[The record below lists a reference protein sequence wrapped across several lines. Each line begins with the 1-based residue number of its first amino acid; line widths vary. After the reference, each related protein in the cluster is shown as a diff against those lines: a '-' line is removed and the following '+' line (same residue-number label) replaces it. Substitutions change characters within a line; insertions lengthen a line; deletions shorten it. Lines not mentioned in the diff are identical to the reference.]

1 MGRNKYRDYHTI
13 LGNISLRNILTSNNL
28 HIQNIDMEWINRTR
42 VIKVALIVVAILL
55 GVASLIFSNYLVRD
69 LEREEATRMEI
80 WTEAMRTF
88 NNADENTDL
97 NLVLTVIKG
106 NNTIPVIVLDD
117 KGGIDNYSNMRIH
130 GADTLGY
137 LMRQAAS
144 MREAGNIIRMD
155 MNEPGRYYDVCY
167 DDSLMLKR
175 LAAYPYVQF
184 GVFII
189 FLLVAL
195 FALLSMKRSEQNRVW
210 VGLSKETAHQ
220 LGTPISSLMA
230 WTEMLQST
238 YPEDELIPEMGKD
251 VKRLEVIAERFSK
264 IGSLPETTPE
274 NLGEALHRVVDYID
288 RRSSDRVTIRC
299 VVPERPIIVRMCSPL
314 FEWVIENLCKNAI
327 DAMDGEGSITLH
339 VASTDERVYI
349 DVTDTGKGIQK
360 NHFNSIFSPGFTT
373 KKRGWGLGLSLARRI
388 IESYHKGRIYVK
400 HSELNKGTTF
410 RIELRK

>member
-1 MGRNKYRDYHTI
+1 
-13 LGNISLRNILTSNNL
+13 
-28 HIQNIDMEWINRTR
+28 MEWINRTR
-42 VIKVALIVVAILL
+42 AIKIMLIVIAILL
-55 GVASLIFSNYLVRD
+55 GVASLVFSNFLVRD
-69 LEREEATRMEI
+69 LEREETARMEV

-97 NLVLTVIKG
+97 NLVLTVIRG
-106 NNTIPVIVLDD
+106 NNTIPIIVLDD
-117 KGGIDNYSNMRIH
+117 KGGIDSYSNIRIRET
-130 GADTLGY
+130 DTLGY
-137 LMRQAAS
+137 LMREAAA

-155 MNEPGRYYDVCY
+155 TNEPGLYYDVCY

-175 LAAYPYVQF
+175 LAAYPYIQF
-184 GVFII
+184 GVFVV

-230 WTEMLQST
+230 WTEMLRTS
-238 YPEDELIPEMGKD
+238 YPDDELIPEMGKD
-251 VKRLEVIAERFSK
+251 VHRLEIIAERFSK

-274 NLGEALHRVVDYID
+274 DLGEALRRVTDYIG
-288 RRSSDRVTIRC
+288 RRSSGHVNISLH
-299 VVPERPIIVRMCSPL
+299 VPERPVVVRMCSPL

-327 DAMDGEGSITLH
+327 DAMNGEGSISIH
-339 VASTDERVYI
+339 AIPTDDWVYI

-360 NHFNSIFSPGFTT
+360 GHFNSVFSPGFTT
-373 KKRGWGLGLSLARRI
+373 KKRGWGLGLSLAKRI

-410 RIELRK
+410 RIELKR

>member
-1 MGRNKYRDYHTI
+1 
-13 LGNISLRNILTSNNL
+13 
-28 HIQNIDMEWINRTR
+28 MEWINRTR
-42 VIKVALIVVAILL
+42 TIKVILIIIAVLL
-55 GVASLIFSNYLVRD
+55 GVASLVFSNYLVRD
-69 LEREEATRMEI
+69 LEREEAIRMEI

-88 NNADENTDL
+88 NNADEETDL
-97 NLVLTVIKG
+97 SLVLTVIRG
-106 NNTIPVIVLDD
+106 NHTIPIIVLDD
-117 KGGIDNYSNMRIH
+117 KGGIENYSNVRIH

-137 LMRQAAS
+137 LMREAAA

-175 LAAYPYVQF
+175 LEAYPYIQF
-184 GVFII
+184 GAFAV

-230 WTEMLQST
+230 WTEILRTT
-238 YPEDELIPEMGKD
+238 YPDDELIPEMSQD
-251 VKRLEVIAERFSK
+251 VHRLEIIAERFSK

-274 NLGEALHRVVDYID
+274 DLGIALQRVVDYIG
-288 RRSSDRVTIRC
+288 RRSSEHIAIALNM
-299 VVPERPIIVRMCSPL
+299 PERPIAIRMCSPL

-327 DAMDGEGSITLH
+327 DAMNGEGHIGISVTQ
-339 VASTDERVYI
+339 TDERVYI
-349 DVTDTGKGIQK
+349 DVEDTGKGIAK
-360 NHFNSIFSPGFTT
+360 GHFQSVFSPGFTT
-373 KKRGWGLGLSLARRI
+373 KKRGWGLGLSLAKRI

-400 HSELNKGTTF
+400 HSELGKGTTF
-410 RIELRK
+410 RIELKK

>member
-1 MGRNKYRDYHTI
+1 
-13 LGNISLRNILTSNNL
+13 
-28 HIQNIDMEWINRTR
+28 MEWINRTR
-42 VIKVALIVVAILL
+42 TVKIVLIVIAILL
-55 GVASLIFSNYLVRD
+55 GVASLVFSNFLVRD
-69 LEREEATRMEI
+69 LEREETTRMEI

-88 NNADENTDL
+88 NNADENADL

-117 KGGIDNYSNMRIH
+117 KGGIEIYSNVRIH
-130 GADTLGY
+130 DADTLGY
-137 LMRQAAS
+137 LMREAAA
-144 MREAGNIIRMD
+144 MRDAGHIIRMD
-155 MNEPGRYYDVCY
+155 MDEPGQYYDVCY

-175 LAAYPYVQF
+175 LAAYPYIQF
-184 GVFII
+184 GVFVV

-230 WTEMLQST
+230 WTEILQT
-238 YPEDELIPEMGKD
+238 NYPDDELIPEMGKD

-264 IGSLPETTPE
+264 IGSLPETVPE
-274 NLGEALHRVVDYID
+274 NLNEALLRVSDYMS
-288 RRSSDRVTIRC
+288 RRSSEHITVNC
-299 VVPERPIIVRMCSPL
+299 FVPDRPIMVRMCSPL

-327 DAMDGEGSITLH
+327 DAMNGEGCISLH
-339 VASTDERVYI
+339 VAQTDERVYI

-360 NHFNSIFSPGFTT
+360 AHFKSVFSPGFTT
-373 KKRGWGLGLSLARRI
+373 KKRGWGLGLSLAKRI
-388 IESYHKGRIYVK
+388 VESYHKGKIYVK

>member
-1 MGRNKYRDYHTI
+1 
-13 LGNISLRNILTSNNL
+13 
-28 HIQNIDMEWINRTR
+28 MEWINRTR
-42 VIKVALIVVAILL
+42 AIKIALIVIAMLL
-55 GVASLIFSNYLVRD
+55 GVASLIFSNFLVRD

-80 WTEAMRTF
+80 WTEAMRAF
-88 NNADENTDL
+88 NNADESTDL
-97 NLVLTVIKG
+97 TLVLTVIRG

-117 KGGIDNYSNMRIH
+117 RGGIESYSNVRIH
-130 GADTLGY
+130 GTDTLGY
-137 LMRQAAS
+137 LMHQAAA
-144 MREAGNIIRMD
+144 MRDAGNIIRMD
-155 MNEPGRYYDVCY
+155 MNEPGRYYEVCY

-175 LAAYPYVQF
+175 LGAYPYVQF
-184 GVFII
+184 GVFIV

-230 WTEMLQST
+230 WVEILRST
-238 YPEDELIPEMGKD
+238 YPDDELIPEMNKD
-251 VKRLEVIAERFSK
+251 VKRLEIIAERFSK

-274 NLGEALHRVVDYID
+274 NLNEALTRVVDYIS
-288 RRSSDRVTIRC
+288 RRSSERVAIRC
-299 VVPERPIIVRMCSPL
+299 VVPERSIMIRMCSPL

-339 VASTDERVYI
+339 VAQTDERVYI
-349 DVTDTGKGIQK
+349 DVVDTGKGIQK
-360 NHFNSIFSPGFTT
+360 SHFNSVFSPGFTT
-373 KKRGWGLGLSLARRI
+373 KKRGWGLGLSLAKRI

-400 HSELNKGTTF
+400 HSELGKGTTF

>member
-1 MGRNKYRDYHTI
+1 
-13 LGNISLRNILTSNNL
+13 
-28 HIQNIDMEWINRTR
+28 MEWINRTR
-42 VIKVALIVVAILL
+42 TVKIVLIVIAIFL
-55 GVASLIFSNYLVRD
+55 GVASLVFSNFLVRD
-69 LEREEATRMEI
+69 LEREETTRMEI

-117 KGGIDNYSNMRIH
+117 KGGIEIYSNVRIH
-130 GADTLGY
+130 DADTLGY
-137 LMRQAAS
+137 LMREAAA
-144 MREAGNIIRMD
+144 MRDAGHIIRMD
-155 MNEPGRYYDVCY
+155 MDEPGQYYDVCY

-175 LAAYPYVQF
+175 LAAYPYIQF
-184 GVFII
+184 GVFVV

-230 WTEMLQST
+230 WTEILQT
-238 YPEDELIPEMGKD
+238 NYPDDELIPEMGKD
-251 VKRLEVIAERFSK
+251 VKRLEIIAERFSK
-264 IGSLPETTPE
+264 IGSLPETVPE
-274 NLGEALHRVVDYID
+274 NLNEALLRVSDYMS
-288 RRSSDRVTIRC
+288 RRSSEHITVNC
-299 VVPERPIIVRMCSPL
+299 FVPDRPIMVRMCSPL

-327 DAMDGEGSITLH
+327 DAMNGEGCISLH
-339 VASTDERVYI
+339 VAQTDERVYI

-360 NHFNSIFSPGFTT
+360 AHFKSVFSPGFTT
-373 KKRGWGLGLSLARRI
+373 KKRGWGLGLSLAKRI
-388 IESYHKGRIYVK
+388 VESYHKGKIYVK